1 MRNFWDRLGI
11 LLPIYRLVGRGLSDS
26 DIANELNLTESKVE
40 SCISWMLRFLN
51 LTNRV
56 ELVQHACSAAQQ
68 VSGTYHLD
76 LATRRSKSD
85 FRPAP
90 DNLSDGTVC
99 DSGNSGYSATRSI
112 DHDCKQQHLTST
124 R

>member
-1 MRNFWDRLGI
+1 MRKFWERLGI

-26 DIANELNLTESKVE
+26 DIANELNLTEGKVE

-51 LTNRV
+51 LTNRL

-76 LATRRSKSD
+76 LAARSSKGD
-85 FRPAP
+85 LRPAP
-90 DNLSDGTVC
+90 AAFPTEPCVT
-99 DSGNSGYSATRSI
+99 SGNSGYSATR
-112 DHDCKQQHLTST
+112 KY
-124 R
+124 